1 MNIELLYR
9 TMQKQYNVM
18 IDASNTEFERYLR
31 FKKANDRYC
40 LTSYAAA
47 GAYDNAANSIK
58 MIAEINGIPIIERVT
73 RYENDVQFDS
83 DRFQVEIEPSTRKI
97 ESSVNYY

>member
-18 IDASNTEFERYLR
+18 VDASNTEFERYEAR
-31 FKKANDRYC
+31 RKANDSYS
-40 LTSYAAA
+40 LTAYASS
-47 GAYDNAANSIK
+47 GAYANAARSIK

-73 RYENDVQFDS
+73 RYENDVQFDA
-83 DRFQVEIEPSTRKI
+83 DRFQDEAKEIPEP
-97 ESSVNYY
+97 EMEEA

>member
-18 IDASNTEFERYLR
+18 VDASNAEFERYEAR
-31 FKKANDRYC
+31 RKANDQHS
-40 LTSYAAA
+40 LTAYASS

-83 DRFQVEIEPSTRKI
+83 DRFQVEKEPSTRKT

>member
-73 RYENDVQFDS
+73 KYANDVQFDS
-83 DRFQVEIEPSTRKI
+83 DRFQDEAIETMK
-97 ESSVNYY
+97 EMEEAQ